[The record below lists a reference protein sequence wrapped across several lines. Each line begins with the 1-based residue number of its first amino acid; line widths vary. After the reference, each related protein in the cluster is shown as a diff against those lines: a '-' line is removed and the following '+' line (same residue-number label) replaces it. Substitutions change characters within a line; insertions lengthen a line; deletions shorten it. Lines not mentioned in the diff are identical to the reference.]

1 MTDHEFSMLMVSGW
15 VIVAIGTLAIYIFT
29 GAWIELPL
37 TALATWAAAD
47 EWRFDREFNDA

>member
-1 MTDHEFSMLMVSGW
+1 MLMVSGW